1 MDVAPTEMDARI
13 DEFMEQLDK
22 SRLPA
27 HIAIIMDGN
36 GRWAEKRGVSR
47 IEGHLAGI
55 NSLREIVRFCGDLG
69 IRVLTVYTF
78 STENWAR
85 PESEVKAL
93 MEFLSNYLR
102 EEIVEMNSNNVRL
115 SAIGKLE
122 GLPVP
127 VQKELENC
135 MKVTSGN
142 NGLILN
148 LALNYGG
155 RADIVDGVRKLA
167 SDVKDGK
174 LKLADINEEL
184 FNQYLCTSGLPD
196 PELLIRTGGEMRV
209 SNFLLWQISYTEIWV
224 TPVCW
229 PDFDKMH
236 LLQAI
241 VDYQKRGRRFGKI

>member
-55 NSLREIVRFCGDLG
+55 NSLREIIRFCGDLG

-102 EEIVEMNSNNVRL
+102 EEIEELNSNNVRL

-184 FNQYLCTSGLPD
+184 FNQYLYTSGLPD
-196 PELLIRTGGEMRV
+196 PELLIRTSGEMRV
-209 SNFLLWQISYTEIWV
+209 SNFLLWQISYAEIWV

-229 PDFDKMH
+229 PDFDKIH

-241 VDYQKRGRRFGKI
+241 VDYQKRERRFGKI